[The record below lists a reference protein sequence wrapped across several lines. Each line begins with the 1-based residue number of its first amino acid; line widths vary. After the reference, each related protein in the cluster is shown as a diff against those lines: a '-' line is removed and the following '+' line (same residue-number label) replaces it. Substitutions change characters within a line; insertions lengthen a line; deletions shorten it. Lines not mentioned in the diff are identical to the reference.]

1 MDFERADFRLL
12 KKIVRYPG
20 NLLLR
25 VLGSINTGYF
35 LRDIF

>member
-20 NLLLR
+20 NLLVR
-25 VLGSINTGYF
+25 VFGSINTGYF